1 MSNPMRGNT
10 TSVMREQMVYTTVG
24 NHDRLKLP
32 VSNSDWWNA
41 NIKRTEGR
49 LRRQGM
55 IGHSNL
61 IGAYVSRPEPIK

>member
-49 LRRQGM
+49 LRR
-55 IGHSNL
+55 L
-61 IGAYVSRPEPIK
+61 